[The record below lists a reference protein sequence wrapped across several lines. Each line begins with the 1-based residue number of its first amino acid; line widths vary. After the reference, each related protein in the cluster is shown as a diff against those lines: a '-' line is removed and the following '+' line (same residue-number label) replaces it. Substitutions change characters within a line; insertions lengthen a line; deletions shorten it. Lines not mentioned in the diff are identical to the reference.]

1 MNRMILPRDVN
12 HCAVTFS
19 LFALFGRCFGAVSK
33 TSRTRTEYSSKAEGR
48 GYLTDNYGIL
58 KPKRSGARSVGNGDA
73 QHCGEFMVLGSGKKF
88 CEFPNACYVQFAYK
102 GYFSRGIN
110 A

>member
-1 MNRMILPRDVN
+1 MKKMILPRDGRN
-12 HCAVTFS
+12 CAVTFL
-19 LFALFGRCFGAVSK
+19 LFALIWRYLGAVSK
-33 TSRTRTEYSSKAEGR
+33 TSRTRAECSGEAEGR
-48 GYLTDNYGIL
+48 GYLTDKYGIL
-58 KPKRSGARSVGNGDA
+58 ERERSGSQCVGNADT

-102 GYFSRGIN
+102 GYFSRGNN